1 MPEPR
6 SSRRHNVPV
15 PRISEPTVAAHRAR
29 RLGEILTAARELV
42 REQGPEAVSI
52 AEVAR
57 RVGLSRPALYEY
69 FSSREELLTA
79 ILDQKM
85 PRWQAELSGAVA
97 AAETLPEKVEAHV
110 RTQLRL
116 AAGEGHAAAAIAVHA
131 VTEPALDRIRA
142 AHHRVVD
149 PLTAALGKAGLDAPE
164 IHAHLI
170 QGIVNAAVALLL
182 RHRGNG
188 ERVRPAVIADMAVR
202 QALHGLS

>member
-1 MPEPR
+1 MA
-6 SSRRHNVPV
+6 V

-29 RLGEILTAARELV
+29 RLDELLTAARDLV

-69 FSSREELLTA
+69 FSSRDELLAA
-79 ILDQKM
+79 ILDEEM
-85 PRWQAELSGAVA
+85 PLWQAELAGAVA
-97 AAETLPEKVEAHV
+97 AAGSLHEKVEAHV

-116 AAGEGHAAAAIAVHA
+116 AADECHAAAAAIAVHA
-131 VTEPALDRIRA
+131 VAEPALGRIRT
-142 AHHRVVD
+142 AHRRVLD

-164 IHAHLI
+164 IRAHLV

-182 RHRGNG
+182 RRPGNG
-188 ERVRPAVIADMAVR
+188 ELTRPGMIADMAVR
-202 QALHGLS
+202 QALRGLY